1 MAGVGPATAVV
12 QCIEPETEV
21 TMATTTRR
29 SVLQTAAAATT
40 LLATPFM
47 RGAHAA
53 GKLSVGFWDHWVPGA
68 NEPLEKLCR
77 EWAEKEKVELKTDFI
92 TSNGDKD
99 LLTVAA
105 ESQSKSGH
113 DILSFTAWYAPGQ
126 AENLEPVDDVMA
138 ELIRQH
144 GAVSA
149 GAEYLGKQDGHWV
162 AVPTSFGSTLS
173 PPCARI
179 DLMRQIV
186 GLDVT
191 KMYPAGAPPDSELEA
206 AWTWDFFSQAAA
218 RCFKAGYPFGMPLS
232 TTSDAVQWVGAFFNS
247 YGAQLVDAKGEI
259 TVNSDA
265 IRTVLEWFKKTVPF
279 FPPSVFSWDDSS
291 NNKALISGQSALI
304 FNAPSAWAVAKR
316 DAPKVAEQLW
326 TFPAP
331 KGPKGRHISGRYRYW
346 GIWNFSANKSAA
358 KSLLLYLSTREAIGK
373 LLEAGQGF
381 DVPPFEKL
389 DSPVWADAE
398 PPKGTLYNFP
408 PRGEVIV
415 SVAGSPAPARIGV
428 QLYAQGTMCKMIAQC
443 TQQGKS
449 IDEAITFGE
458 RELEGYMRT

>member
-1 MAGVGPATAVV
+1 
-12 QCIEPETEV
+12 
-21 TMATTTRR
+21 MATTTRR
-29 SVLQTAAAATT
+29 TVLRAAALATT
-40 LLATPFM
+40 TLAVPFV

-68 NEPLEKLCR
+68 NAPLEKLCR
-77 EWAEKEKVELKTDFI
+77 EWGEKEKIDVKVDFI

-99 LLTVAA
+99 LLTAAA
-105 ESQSKSGH
+105 EAQSRSGH
-113 DILSFTAWYAPGQ
+113 DILGMLAWYAPGY
-126 AENLEPVDDVMA
+126 ADSLEPVDDVMA
-138 ELIRQH
+138 QLIQRH

-162 AVPTSFGSTLS
+162 AVPTAVGSTVS

-179 DLMRQIV
+179 DLMKEFC

-191 KMYPAGAPPDSELEA
+191 KMYPAGAPPDKELTDS
-206 AWTWDFFSQAAA
+206 WNWDYFTQAAEK
-218 RCFKAGYPFGMPLS
+218 CFKAGYAFGMPMS
-232 TTSDAVQWVGAFFNS
+232 SCSDAMQMTGALFNS
-247 YGAQLVDAKGEI
+247 FGAQLVNAKGDI
-259 TVNSDA
+259 TANSDPVKA
-265 IRTVLEWFKKTVPF
+265 ALEWAKKTVPF
-279 FPPSVFSWDDSS
+279 FPPSVFAWDDSS

-326 TFPAP
+326 TFPTP
-331 KGPKGRHISGRYRYW
+331 KGPKGRHLSGRYRYW
-346 GIWNFSANKSAA
+346 GIWKFSANKAAA
-358 KSLLLYLSTREAIGK
+358 KSLLLYLSSRNSMAK
-373 LLEAGQGF
+373 LMAASQGF

-389 DSPVWADAE
+389 NDFDIWATAE

-408 PRGEVIV
+408 PRGDVIV
-415 SVAGSPAPARIGV
+415 SVPGYPAPAKIGV
-428 QLYAQGTMCKMIAQC
+428 QMYAQGTMTKMIAQC

-449 IDEAITFGE
+449 IDEAIKFGE

>member
-1 MAGVGPATAVV
+1 M
-12 QCIEPETEV
+12 
-21 TMATTTRR
+21 TTTRR
-29 SVLQTAAAATT
+29 TVLRNAALATT
-40 LLATPFM
+40 LLARPFV

-68 NEPLEKLCR
+68 NQPLETLCR
-77 EWAEKEKVELKTDFI
+77 AWAEKEKVELTVDFI

-105 ESQSKSGH
+105 EAQAKTGH
-113 DILSFTAWYAPGQ
+113 DIQSFTAWYAPGQ
-126 AENLEPVDDVMA
+126 AENLEPVDDLMTALVK
-138 ELIRQH
+138 EH
-144 GAVSA
+144 GPVSD
-149 GAEYLGKQDGHWV
+149 GAAYLGKQDGHWV

-179 DLMRQIV
+179 DLMKQLA

-191 KMYPAGAPPDSELEA
+191 RMYPAGAAPDKELEA
-206 AWTWDFFSQAAA
+206 AWTWDFFTQAAEK
-218 RCFKAGYPFGMPLS
+218 CHKAGYPFGIPLS
-232 TTSDAVQWVGAFFNS
+232 TASDAVQMVGAVCNS
-247 YGAQLVDAKGEI
+247 HGVQLVDAKGEI
-259 TVNSDA
+259 TANSDA
-265 IRTVLEWFKKTVPF
+265 TRTVLEWFKKTAPF
-279 FPPSVFSWDDSS
+279 FPPSVYAWDDAS

-316 DAPKVAEQLW
+316 DAPKIAEQLW
-326 TFPAP
+326 TFPP
-331 KGPKGRHISGRYRYW
+331 PRGPKGRHVSGRYRYW
-346 GIWNFSANKSAA
+346 GIWNFSANKPAA
-358 KSLLLYLSTREAIGK
+358 KSLLMHLSTRDSIGK
-373 LLEAGQGF
+373 LLEGGQGF

-389 DSPVWADAE
+389 MDFSVWADAE

-428 QLYAQGTMCKMIAQC
+428 QMYAQATMCKMIVQC

-449 IDEAITFGE
+449 IAEAISFGE
-458 RELEGYMRT
+458 RELEGFMRT

>member
-1 MAGVGPATAVV
+1 MAPTRRAVLQAAAV
-12 QCIEPETEV
+12 
-21 TMATTTRR
+21 ATT
-29 SVLQTAAAATT
+29 A
-40 LLATPFM
+40 LATPFV
-47 RGAHAA
+47 RSAHAA
-53 GKLSVGFWDHWVPGA
+53 GKLTVGFWDHWVPGA
-68 NEPLEKLCR
+68 NGPLEKLCR
-77 EWAEKEKVELKTDFI
+77 EWAEKEKVDLKIDFI

-105 ESQSKSGH
+105 EAQAKTGH

-138 ELIRQH
+138 ALIQQH
-144 GAVSA
+144 GAVST
-149 GAEYLGKQDGHWV
+149 GAEYLGKQDGRWV

-179 DLMRQIV
+179 DLMKQFV
-186 GLDVT
+186 GLDIT
-191 KMYPAGAPPDSELEA
+191 KMYPAGAPPDKELEA
-206 AWTWDFFSQAAA
+206 AWTWEFFSAAA
-218 RCFKAGYPFGMPLS
+218 EKCFKAGYPFGMPIS
-232 TTSDAVQWVGAFFNS
+232 ACSDAVQFVGAMFNS
-247 YGAQLVDAKGEI
+247 YGAQLVDARGEI
-259 TVNSDA
+259 TVKSDA
-265 IRTVLEWFKKTVPF
+265 TRTVLEWFKKTVPF
-279 FPPSVFSWDDSS
+279 FPPSVFAWDDSS

-326 TFPAP
+326 TFPTP

-346 GIWNFSANKSAA
+346 GIWNFSANKTAA
-358 KSLLLYLSTREAIGK
+358 KSLLLYLSTREAVGK
-373 LLEAGQGF
+373 LLEGGQGF

-389 DSPVWADAE
+389 TDSPVWAEAE

-415 SVAGSPAPARIGV
+415 SVAGYPAPARIGV
-428 QLYAQGTMCKMIAQC
+428 QMYAQGTMCKMIAYC

-449 IDEAITFGE
+449 IDEAIAFGE

>member
-1 MAGVGPATAVV
+1 
-12 QCIEPETEV
+12 
-21 TMATTTRR
+21 MATTTRR
-29 SVLQTAAAATT
+29 TVLRAAAATT
-40 LLATPFM
+40 MLVTPFV
-47 RGAHAA
+47 RGVHAA
-53 GKLSVGFWDHWVPGA
+53 GRLSIGFWDHWVPGA
-68 NEPLEKLCR
+68 NGPLEELCR
-77 EWAEKEKVELKTDFI
+77 EWAQKEKVDLKVDFI

-105 ESQSKSGH
+105 EAQAKTGH

-138 ELIRQH
+138 ALIEQH
-144 GAVSA
+144 GAVSS
-149 GAEYLGKQDGHWV
+149 GAEYLGKQDDHWV

-179 DLMRQIV
+179 DLMKNIV

-191 KMYPAGAPPDSELEA
+191 KMYPAGAPPDKELEA
-206 AWTWDFFSQAAA
+206 MWTWEFFSQAAEKS
-218 RCFKAGYPFGMPLS
+218 FKAGYPFGMPIS
-232 TTSDAVQWVGAFFNS
+232 TCSDAVQFVGALFNS
-247 YGAQLVDAKGEI
+247 YGAKLVDAKGEI
-259 TVNSDA
+259 TVKSDA
-265 IRTVLEWFKKTVPF
+265 VKTVLEWFKKTVPF
-279 FPPSVFSWDDSS
+279 FPESVFSWDDAS

-331 KGPKGRHISGRYRYW
+331 KGPRGRHISGRYRYW
-346 GIWNFSANKSAA
+346 GIWKFSANKTAA
-358 KSLLLYLSTREAIGK
+358 KSLMLHLSTQAAIEK
-373 LLEAGQGF
+373 LLQGSQGF

-389 DSPVWADAE
+389 TNSTVWADAE
-398 PPKGTLYNFP
+398 PPKGTLFNFP

-428 QLYAQGTMCKMIAQC
+428 QMYSQGIMCKMIAQC

-449 IDEAITFGE
+449 IDEAIAFCE

>member
-1 MAGVGPATAVV
+1 
-12 QCIEPETEV
+12 
-21 TMATTTRR
+21 
-29 SVLQTAAAATT
+29 
-40 LLATPFM
+40 
-47 RGAHAA
+47 
-53 GKLSVGFWDHWVPGA
+53 
-68 NEPLEKLCR
+68 
-77 EWAEKEKVELKTDFI
+77 
-92 TSNGDKD
+92 
-99 LLTVAA
+99 
-105 ESQSKSGH
+105 
-113 DILSFTAWYAPGQ
+113 
-126 AENLEPVDDVMA
+126 
-138 ELIRQH
+138 
-144 GAVSA
+144 
-149 GAEYLGKQDGHWV
+149 
-162 AVPTSFGSTLS
+162 
-173 PPCARI
+173 
-179 DLMRQIV
+179 
-186 GLDVT
+186 
-191 KMYPAGAPPDSELEA
+191 
-206 AWTWDFFSQAAA
+206 
-218 RCFKAGYPFGMPLS
+218 MPLS